1 MNLIPAQYLTMGAPK
16 VALIPPSAS
25 RCGTVRP
32 WLIVLLLAAVAAWP
46 VRPVSAQ
53 IIKWSSSDS
62 VEGKPHFEAYI
73 GASVRL
79 NASLDDYGLQGSYTF
94 NPVNI
99 DTTSAPERDDNL
111 FSIDL
116 RQTRL
121 KFGGTVRY
129 EKFGAVEGYVESD
142 FVGPSG
148 ATTLRLRKA
157 WVNFKGWRLGQET
170 TTFGVQQGSA
180 PTTAD
185 FDGPPTTVTVRSGM
199 FRYAKKF
206 ESGFQIVASAES
218 PKVDVAY
225 QEFVAPDTRTTD
237 QRLPDL
243 AANVSKA
250 GDWGYFS
257 LAGVVRDI
265 RFRTSVGGVSEA
277 QSAVGY
283 GANLMGGFRLFK
295 SEEKA
300 DVLYYQIIAGQ
311 GIGRYLVSL
320 SGQNADAVPDPATGD
335 LNAVPAYGGY
345 AAYERRWTP
354 QFFSTLIGG
363 GTILKNEV
371 GTTVQDQAKDFLVM
385 FNSFYQPVPTMK
397 IGFEV
402 DWGRKETFSGIE
414 AEALRYYLIT
424 HYDF

>member
-1 MNLIPAQYLTMGAPK
+1 M
-16 VALIPPSAS
+16 
-25 RCGTVRP
+25 
-32 WLIVLLLAAVAAWP
+32 
-46 VRPVSAQ
+46 
-53 IIKWSSSDS
+53 
-62 VEGKPHFEAYI
+62 
-73 GASVRL
+73 
-79 NASLDDYGLQGSYTF
+79 
-94 NPVNI
+94 
-99 DTTSAPERDDNL
+99 
-111 FSIDL
+111 
-116 RQTRL
+116 
-121 KFGGTVRY
+121 
-129 EKFGAVEGYVESD
+129 
-142 FVGPSG
+142 
-148 ATTLRLRKA
+148 
-157 WVNFKGWRLGQET
+157 
-170 TTFGVQQGSA
+170 
-180 PTTAD
+180 
-185 FDGPPTTVTVRSGM
+185 
-199 FRYAKKF
+199 
-206 ESGFQIVASAES
+206 
-218 PKVDVAY
+218 
-225 QEFVAPDTRTTD
+225 
-237 QRLPDL
+237 
-243 AANVSKA
+243 
-250 GDWGYFS
+250 
-257 LAGVVRDI
+257 RDI